1 MSLFTTLREIVST
14 LRGDD
19 AHNCHGG
26 DSAASNSEDTE
37 PTSEYQAVRAAAK
50 RAAQYEDN
58 QVSENGESGDSPG
71 ISHSREV
78 LDSKQESHSREEGDQ

>member
-1 MSLFTTLREIVST
+1 MNLFTTLREFVRSI
-14 LRGDD
+14 RGDD

-50 RAAQYEDN
+50 RAAQYDDDRIRAKSDDFEEAN
-58 QVSENGESGDSPG
+58 Q
-71 ISHSREV
+71 
-78 LDSKQESHSREEGDQ
+78 